1 MDLLSGELPFPN
13 WVNEFH
19 PCFKV
24 VPQRVPRH
32 IPPVS
37 RKVLLILAVGFTLGA
52 GIGHATIGFD
62 LNPTIGEAE
71 ALSSLHTIL
80 VAPDPIQR
88 LRELGQLLPAVE
100 PEAAPALA
108 KTLET
113 SPISRGDPEAVL
125 FSRWWARFD
134 PESAYQWGLSDPR
147 LHFASVV
154 AAVFRVWANRDPET
168 ALSRA
173 AALPTDDLRQIANE
187 GVLSGWDESGRP
199 GLEERIRKLPG
210 LEQQRAGEI
219 LARRRVV
226 SLGPE
231 SAFRWAEDL
240 ADPAFRQVMLANI
253 ASAAAATRR
262 GARPAAEWAE
272 RRIREGRDEG
282 LPRRIGTR
290 WIQHDP
296 VGAMEWLSSL
306 PEGGDRED
314 GVEESF
320 RDWLTRDEV
329 AACEWIQSQ
338 KVEPWNEP
346 AFYLY
351 AVFLAFTEPKRAME
365 LGVRLPNYRNPAVIK
380 AGRVWARADRDA
392 AKAWLA
398 QSDLPKEI
406 QDLALLV
413 GRRPLLE
420 RKRALEEANEK
431 ARAEAEARARAEAG
445 AKDPSSS

>member
-1 MDLLSGELPFPN
+1 
-13 WVNEFH
+13 V
-19 PCFKV
+19 
-24 VPQRVPRH
+24 QRH
-32 IPPVS
+32 IPVVL
-37 RKVLLILAVGFTLGA
+37 RNALLILAVGFALGA

-62 LNPTIGEAE
+62 LKPTIGEAE
-71 ALSSLHTIL
+71 ALSSLRKIL
-80 VAPDPIQR
+80 VASDPIQR
-88 LRELGQLLPAVE
+88 LRELGHLLPSVE

-113 SPISRGDPEAVL
+113 SPISRGDPESVL

-134 PESAYQWGLSDPR
+134 PESAYQWSIADPR
-147 LHFASVV
+147 VHYASVV

-173 AALPTDDLRQIANE
+173 ATLPTDDLRQIANA
-187 GVLSGWDESGRP
+187 VALSGWDESGKP

-231 SAFRWAEDL
+231 SAFRWAEGL
-240 ADPAFRQVMLANI
+240 ADPAFRDVMLVNV

-262 GARPAAEWAE
+262 GARPAAEWAS
-272 RRIREGRDEG
+272 RRVREGREEG

-290 WIQHDP
+290 WILHDP

-306 PEGGDRED
+306 PEGADRDD
-314 GVEESF
+314 GLEESF
-320 RDWLTRDEV
+320 RDWLHRDEV
-329 AACEWIQSQ
+329 AASEWIQKQ

-346 AFYLY
+346 AF
-351 AVFLAFTEPKRAME
+351 TEPKRAME
-365 LGVRLPNYRNPAVIK
+365 LADRLPRYRNPAIIK
-380 AGRVWARADRDA
+380 AGRVWARTDRDA

-398 QSDLPKEI
+398 QSTVPKEI
-406 QDLALLV
+406 QGLALLV
-413 GRRPLLE
+413 GRRPYLE
-420 RKRALEEANEK
+420 RMRAQEEADKK

-445 AKDPSSS
+445 AKALPSSS

>member
-1 MDLLSGELPFPN
+1 MS
-13 WVNEFH
+13 W
-19 PCFKV
+19 
-24 VPQRVPRH
+24 
-32 IPPVS
+32 
-37 RKVLLILAVGFTLGA
+37 KVLLILAVGFALGA

-62 LNPTIGEAE
+62 RKPTIGEAE

-88 LRELGQLLPAVE
+88 LRDLGDLLPAVE
-100 PEAAPALA
+100 PDVAPALA

-125 FSRWWARFD
+125 LSRWWARFD
-134 PESAYQWGLSDPR
+134 PESAYQWSISDPR
-147 LHFASVV
+147 VHYGSVV
-154 AAVFRVWANRDPET
+154 AAVFRVWAGRDPEA

-173 AALPTDDLRQIANE
+173 AALPTEDLRQIANE
-187 GVLSGWDESGRP
+187 GALLGWVESGRP

-210 LEQQRAGEI
+210 LEQQRASEL

-226 SLGPE
+226 SLGAE
-231 SAFRWAEDL
+231 STFRWAEEL
-240 ADPAFRQVMLANI
+240 ADPAFRDLMLGNV
-253 ASAAAATRR
+253 ASAAAGTRR
-262 GARPAAEWAE
+262 GAQPAAEWAS
-272 RRIREGRDEG
+272 RRIRSGRDEG

-306 PEGGDRED
+306 PEGSDRSD

-320 RDWLTRDEV
+320 RDWLSRDGV
-329 AACEWIQSQ
+329 AASEWIQNQ
-338 KVEPWNEP
+338 KLETWNEP
-346 AFYLY
+346 AFSLY
-351 AVFLAFTEPKRAME
+351 AIYLAYTEPKRAME
-365 LGVRLPNYRNPAVIK
+365 LAVQLPRYRNPSVIK
-380 AGRVWARADRDA
+380 AGRIWAETDRDA
-392 AKAWLA
+392 AKAWLT

-413 GRRPLLE
+413 GRRPVLE
-420 RKRALEEANEK
+420 RMRAQEEANEK

-445 AKDPSSS
+445 AKAFPSSS